1 MKSKRPLVSVVD
13 DDAFVREAL
22 PDLLKELGY
31 SSRAFP
37 SAKAFLSSTLMSETC
52 CLILDVSMPDMTGP
66 ELHRELLRRQLAI
79 PVIFITAIGDE
90 ALRPRL
96 IAQGAVDCLF
106 KPVSE
111 EALIAAIHTALG
123 TNSCDAKRI
132 PTS

>member
-1 MKSKRPLVSVVD
+1 MKNKRPLVSVVD

-37 SAKAFLSSTLMSETC
+37 SAKAFLSSTLISETC
-52 CLILDVSMPDMTGP
+52 CLILDVAMPDMTGP
-66 ELHRELLRRQLAI
+66 ELHRELLRRRLAI

-111 EALIAAIHTALG
+111 EALIDAIHTALG